1 MILYIGRLQTDILM
15 LVVNNVRIGVPAEEG
30 PASSCWY
37 RVSAL

>member
-1 MILYIGRLQTDILM
+1 MILYVGRLQTDILM
-15 LVVNNVRIGVPAEEG
+15 LVDNNGRIGVPAEEG